1 MAEIPLSALS
11 VKLARALQGTL
22 SSRWL
27 LQRDFWTRLPIN
39 STNGSTFVLQRHIFF
54 GSYTC
59 LIYWRS
65 FLYPVVLEIDC
76 ISSDNWCLTLEREA
90 AGTEPAQIFTTLNT
104 LQPRTACA
112 MARHIKMSESPA
124 LEFDDDIYGATPEPN
139 GRRQPSNATP
149 NSVSV
154 SPSRTASTSS
164 DKENMGQS
172 ARNKGKGHAAMA
184 PPRLPTPS
192 SNSGKAGK
200 RKRPNSGDTSATTS
214 HRRRRTEESRGD
226 DSDDSADAY
235 DPDQPIEERRVIRGQ
250 LRDIEKDLTENRAE
264 YLQPESTGLLDALHR
279 ANEVASSVKQP
290 TDATIDSRILVTTAD
305 YAYKKTVQAI
315 SGESVQ
321 GVDADQFIAKCIGF
335 MRRAEGAVMEGPQA
349 PSAIQR
355 RRRRQN
361 EGDDSDDAGGDDGD
375 MLNWAHLGRFACIQH
390 NARPSVPGFLLGPLS
405 VEKRARKP
413 VQRRQGLKHNSLKLT
428 QPDVVSPEDVEKS
441 ENANLTVLCSRIL
454 ARLKKVQRDGQAAV
468 EKEYT
473 EDMSQAEINRLM
485 DKYGV
490 NEGGGVDYF
499 RFVVNPYSFGQTVE
513 NMFYVSFLI
522 RDGKAGITIVDNG
535 LPVLGERDFFY
546 AVVG

>member
-1 MAEIPLSALS
+1 MKTS
-11 VKLARALQGTL
+11 Q
-22 SSRWL
+22 
-27 LQRDFWTRLPIN
+27 
-39 STNGSTFVLQRHIFF
+39 
-54 GSYTC
+54 
-59 LIYWRS
+59 
-65 FLYPVVLEIDC
+65 
-76 ISSDNWCLTLEREA
+76 
-90 AGTEPAQIFTTLNT
+90 
-104 LQPRTACA
+104 
-112 MARHIKMSESPA
+112 SPA

-139 GRRQPSNATP
+139 GRRQPHNATP
-149 NSVSV
+149 HGASV
-154 SPSRTASTSS
+154 SPSPTASTLS

-172 ARNKGKGHAAMA
+172 TRNRSKSHAAMA
-184 PPRLPTPS
+184 SPQPPTPS
-192 SNSGKAGK
+192 SNSGRAGK
-200 RKRPNSGDTSATTS
+200 RKRTNAGDTLATTN
-214 HRRRRTEESRGD
+214 HQRPRIGDSRGD
-226 DSDDSADAY
+226 ESDDSAGAY

-250 LRDIEKDLTENRAE
+250 LRDIEKDLTENRVE
-264 YLQPESTGLLDALHR
+264 YLHPESTGLLDALHK
-279 ANEVASSVKQP
+279 ANEVAGSVKQP

-335 MRRAEGAVMEGPQA
+335 MRRAEGAMEGPRAA
-349 PSAIQR
+349 PSATQR

-375 MLNWAHLGRFACIQH
+375 MLNWAHLGRSACLQH

-413 VQRRQGLKHNSLKLT
+413 VQRSQSLKHSNLKLT
-428 QPDVVSPEDVEKS
+428 QPEVVSPEDVEKS

-454 ARLKKVQRDGQAAV
+454 GRLKKVQRDGQAAV

-473 EDMSQAEINRLM
+473 EDMSQAEINSLM

-499 RFVVNPYSFGQTVE
+499 KFVVNPYSFGQTVE

-535 LPVLGERDFFY
+535 LPVLGKRDPFY
-546 AVVG
+546 AAVGQTDMALQKLRNPVVAMGRHKMVCQSIKQCLLSTWRPGKN